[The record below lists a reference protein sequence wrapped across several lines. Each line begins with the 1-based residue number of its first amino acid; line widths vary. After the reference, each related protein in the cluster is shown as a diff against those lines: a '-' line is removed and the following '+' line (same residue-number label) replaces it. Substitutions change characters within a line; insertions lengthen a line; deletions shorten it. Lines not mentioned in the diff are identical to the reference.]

1 MSHDSSH
8 PSPSEADLLPLIV
21 EPQQLAEML
30 DHPDIVIVDVP
41 LKAESHARHV
51 PGARLLDFK
60 QLVGSND
67 DDIPGVPSPEA
78 LSDVMSALGITRDSH
93 VVAYDDEG
101 GGWAGRLLWTLA
113 LLGHTR
119 YSYLNGGLHAWQ
131 GDGLPLSD
139 TASDWSP
146 SEYHAAYM
154 DTSVMA
160 TREDILDRLA
170 AEDPQE
176 SVVVWDARSAEEYRG
191 EKGQN
196 ARLGHIPGAVHFEW
210 TEAMDRERNLRIR
223 DYAELV
229 TELGARGL
237 SPEQHIVT
245 HCQSHHR
252 SGLTWLVGQALGFS
266 DVRAYPGSWKEW
278 GNRDDTPIER

>member
-51 PGARLLDFK
+51 PGARLLNFK

-78 LSDVMSALGITRDSH
+78 LSGVISALGITRDSH

-154 DTSVMA
+154 DTNVMA

-237 SPEQHIVT
+237 NPEQHIVT

>member
-51 PGARLLDFK
+51 PCARLLDFK

-78 LSDVMSALGITRDSH
+78 LSGVMSALGITRDSH

-237 SPEQHIVT
+237 NPEQHIVT

>member
-78 LSDVMSALGITRDSH
+78 LSGVMSALGITRDSH

-139 TASDWSP
+139 TVSDWSP

-196 ARLGHIPGAVHFEW
+196 TRLGHIPGAVHFEW

-237 SPEQHIVT
+237 NPEQHIVT

>member
-78 LSDVMSALGITRDSH
+78 LSGVMSALGITRDSH

-237 SPEQHIVT
+237 NPEQHIVT

-278 GNRDDTPIER
+278 GNRDESF

>member
-78 LSDVMSALGITRDSH
+78 LSGVMSALGITRDSH

>member
-78 LSDVMSALGITRDSH
+78 LSGVMSALGITRDSH

-139 TASDWSP
+139 TASYWSP

-170 AEDPQE
+170 TEDPQE

-237 SPEQHIVT
+237 NPEQHIVT

>member
-51 PGARLLDFK
+51 PDARLLDFK

-78 LSDVMSALGITRDSH
+78 LSGVMSALGITRDSH

-237 SPEQHIVT
+237 NPEQHIVT